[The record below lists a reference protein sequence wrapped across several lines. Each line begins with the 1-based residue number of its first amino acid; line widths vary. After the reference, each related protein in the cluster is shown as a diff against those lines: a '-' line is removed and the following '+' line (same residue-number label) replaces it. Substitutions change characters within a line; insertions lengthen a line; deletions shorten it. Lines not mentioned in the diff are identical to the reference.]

1 MNSTFSWRN
10 CRSIY
15 PVILL
20 FLILLFVGTPT
31 LYGQKAD
38 EQTLRKLDTLV
49 TDPEVQ
55 ENPTQSTSGINTD
68 LQDFFKPDY
77 AGDAAS
83 LQDKIDEL
91 QRTVDEL
98 KLRTEKVENQTSIN
112 RLRQEIKRLTQ
123 GPDEVSE
130 ITLQNGTVVVG
141 KIIAENLD
149 RIIVQTPIGQLTL
162 DRTTIKGISEQEKP
176 HAVVVLDGSYEERNY
191 PEKRAYTGQLINNGL
206 RRADFVR
213 VIFRL
218 HDSKTNII
226 AQDSTF
232 ISGEQVS
239 YLSGVV
245 SESALSPGQKGTF
258 YLEVLLPSGV
268 DSRNISYVT
277 YKVRF
282 DEFD

>member
-1 MNSTFSWRN
+1 M
-10 CRSIY
+10 
-15 PVILL
+15 ILI
-20 FLILLFVGTPT
+20 FAMVAT
-31 LYGQKAD
+31 LHGQKAD

-49 TDPEVQ
+49 AEPQTPEMVPQ
-55 ENPTQSTSGINTD
+55 AKSGNK
-68 LQDFFKPDY
+68 LEQFFKPDY
-77 AGDAAS
+77 AGDATP
-83 LQDKIDEL
+83 LQDKIDDM
-91 QRTVDEL
+91 QRNLDEL
-98 KLRTEKVENQTSIN
+98 KLRMEKVENQTSIN
-112 RLRQEIKRLTQ
+112 RLRREIKRLTQ

-176 HAVVVLDGSYEERNY
+176 HAVVELDGSYEERNY
-191 PEKRAYTGQLINNGL
+191 PEKRAYTGQLNNKGL

-213 VIFRL
+213 VVFRL